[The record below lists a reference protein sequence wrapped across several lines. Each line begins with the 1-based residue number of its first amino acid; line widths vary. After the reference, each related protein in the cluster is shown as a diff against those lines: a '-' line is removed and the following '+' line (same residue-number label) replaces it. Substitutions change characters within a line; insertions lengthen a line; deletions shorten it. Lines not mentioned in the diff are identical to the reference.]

1 MMMVLHLK
9 MEKKIGKFNTKIIIN
24 GGLSKNQSLSKMV
37 Q

>member
-24 GGLSKNQSLSKMV
+24 GGLSKNQSLSNKLK
-37 Q
+37 